1 MTSNGPGQSVVLVVD
16 DEPDGLR
23 ANVATGVAGRVDVEV
38 IHPDEV
44 KREHLEGA
52 DLVLVDYRL
61 ENWAARDSLS
71 SVSVRPETGLALAS
85 VLREAVDRLP
95 GTTFTAFGLHTARL
109 NEAQGRLTLAEANAQ
124 HVVARLNNL
133 EWVFPKTDP
142 RRYDQMVLLADAVR
156 MLPSD
161 WPQDCEEESTK
172 LARGLLGMDEEAT
185 WFDRCW
191 RNVRECQPPIHEL
204 AGGGHGG
211 LFIRWLL
218 HQVIPYPCF
227 LWDLHWVAARLG
239 LRLETLQYIAGRDSP
254 LAKDLKAMQ
263 YGGVLAG
270 FLGDRWWRGA
280 IEYYVWDLCEG
291 DEQSLRKKLEE
302 GAGHALEALDVD
314 DPVVCLGPDL
324 QSSGKVVSTRD
335 AVNLRPDQW
344 PAFADPPWSDIE
356 TVVGNPELRAM
367 VDPLQEYRLPE

>member
-1 MTSNGPGQSVVLVVD
+1 M
-16 DEPDGLR
+16 
-23 ANVATGVAGRVDVEV
+23 
-38 IHPDEV
+38 
-44 KREHLEGA
+44 
-52 DLVLVDYRL
+52 LVDYRL

>member
-1 MTSNGPGQSVVLVVD
+1 
-16 DEPDGLR
+16 
-23 ANVATGVAGRVDVEV
+23 
-38 IHPDEV
+38 
-44 KREHLEGA
+44 
-52 DLVLVDYRL
+52 
-61 ENWAARDSLS
+61 
-71 SVSVRPETGLALAS
+71 
-85 VLREAVDRLP
+85 
-95 GTTFTAFGLHTARL
+95 
-109 NEAQGRLTLAEANAQ
+109 
-124 HVVARLNNL
+124 
-133 EWVFPKTDP
+133 
-142 RRYDQMVLLADAVR
+142 
-156 MLPSD
+156 
-161 WPQDCEEESTK
+161 
-172 LARGLLGMDEEAT
+172 
-185 WFDRCW
+185 
-191 RNVRECQPPIHEL
+191 
-204 AGGGHGG
+204 
-211 LFIRWLL
+211 
-218 HQVIPYPCF
+218 
-227 LWDLHWVAARLG
+227 
-239 LRLETLQYIAGRDSP
+239 
-254 LAKDLKAMQ
+254 MQ